1 MALDSSSQR
10 QRWTATM
17 VNPKLLSWRV
27 SLPQSIWSARRP
39 RVCRPNPVDDPMS
52 VATIPSAPSMPVL
65 AASMFPAAMAA
76 TKE

>member
-1 MALDSSSQR
+1 
-10 QRWTATM
+10 M

-27 SLPQSIWSARRP
+27 SLPQPIWSACRP
-39 RVCRPNPVDDPMS
+39 RVCRLNPFDDPMS
-52 VATIPSAPSMPVL
+52 VAIIPNAPLMPVI